1 MSFRVNAAAAGVFC
15 ALVLSSVFLSS
26 HLLFAAEC
34 EESLPAAE
42 VAVGANVLTWTAD
55 GGETLTGFYLRL
67 SNTLAP
73 REEPT
78 VVRLRINGQT
88 RTEEAAIPAFPFP
101 LVNYTRPHTHN
112 PEHYPPLDVAREFR
126 AALTEPLSL
135 QKGDRVQIEIVA
147 TGPLQS
153 GVTAGLQFAGTHALT
168 EMRDPFR
175 PTRTSGPVCR
185 IPWRMP
191 EIIAV
196 GTQKKFDPLCA
207 PQNNSSIISDAD
219 GTLYQFTAYYSVDEQ
234 YGGGRGGSYSRIF
247 GYRKP
252 VGAQAWEPLGLIVDL
267 LENMTYSG
275 DPFVFR
281 DLQGRPSLLFTN
293 CDGTNGF
300 ADWQKIDTY
309 LIQSKTDSFAGP
321 WGEPTPLFRGYP
333 REPDDN
339 KTGGRANCVRIYPR
353 QKQGDYLFVW
363 NHGAQD
369 MDIRALITPDLTT
382 EITHEQINNGT
393 VLVRNQ
399 EEGGGGFTLGNK
411 GYYSTWQIPFLN
423 DPNGVQRLYEID
435 LDDPLNPES
444 WRVVPGS
451 IGYNLGA
458 TPICDG
464 GNTADAWAVSIVG
477 DRLLASSCEYSA
489 SENRNYLLAH
499 ECPLEKGTAPNGASL
514 EALFPQDGAFRWG
527 AVKNGAFYETAPI
540 IEYALGK
547 NCVLE
552 MTFRS
557 EGELSYGFIGIGPSD
572 QPMFHRSVALEFS
585 PEGARLIAYR
595 DDAHPI
601 LLTDWNRTLRWE
613 PGKAFRMKLTRRG
626 NRLTA
631 EIDGKQV
638 GDVVL
643 EDAEMLAALGEDPRF
658 KLYGWQGGTYEIRD
672 AVLTDGIE
680 ADAADR

>member
-1 MSFRVNAAAAGVFC
+1 MSFRLNITVWVSLLC
-15 ALVLSSVFLSS
+15 ALGFFSFSLG
-26 HLLFAAEC
+26 AAEC
-34 EESLPAAE
+34 EQSLPASE
-42 VAVGANVLTWTAD
+42 VAVGANVLEWAAQ
-55 GGETLTGFYLRL
+55 GGETLTGFYIRL

-73 REEPT
+73 RQEPT
-78 VVRLRINGQT
+78 VVRLRVNGQARNEQT
-88 RTEEAAIPAFPFP
+88 AIPAFPFP
-101 LVNYTRPHTHN
+101 LVAYTRPHTHIM
-112 PEHYPPLDVAREFR
+112 EGYPPLDVAREFR
-126 AALTEPLSL
+126 TALTEPLSL
-135 QKGDRVQIEIVA
+135 QKGDTVQIEIVS
-147 TGPLQS
+147 TGPMQS
-153 GVTAGLQFAGTHALT
+153 GVTAGLQFAGTYALA

-175 PTRTSGPVCR
+175 PTRASGPVCR
-185 IPWRMP
+185 IAWQAP

-219 GTLYQFTAYYSVDEQ
+219 STLYQFTAYYSVDEQ
-234 YGGGRGGSYSRIF
+234 YGGGRDGSYSRIY
-247 GYRKP
+247 GYRKSP
-252 VGAQAWEPLGLIVDL
+252 DAQAWESLGLIVDL
-267 LENMTYSG
+267 LENSTYSG

-281 DLQGRPSLLFTN
+281 DLEGRPSLLFTN

-300 ADWQKIDTY
+300 ADWQKVDTY

-321 WGEPTPLFRGYP
+321 WGKPTPLFRGYP

-369 MDIRALITPDLTT
+369 MDIRALIIPDLTT

-399 EEGGGGFTLGNK
+399 EEGGGGFTLGDK
-411 GYYSTWQIPFLN
+411 GYYSTWQIPWLN

-435 LDDPLNPES
+435 LNDPLNPES

-458 TPICDG
+458 TRFCDG
-464 GNTADAWAVSIVG
+464 GNTADAWAISIVG
-477 DRLLASSCEYSA
+477 DRLFASSCEYSA
-489 SENRNYLLAH
+489 SENLNYLLAH
-499 ECPLEKGTAPNGASL
+499 ESPLAQNAENNVSIESL
-514 EALFPQDGAFRWG
+514 LKRDGAFRWG
-527 AVKNGAFYETAPI
+527 AVRSGIYYETAPI
-540 IEYALGK
+540 IEYAVGK
-547 NCVLE
+547 NCALE
-552 MTFRS
+552 MTFQS
-557 EGELSYGFIGIGPSD
+557 QGDLSYGFIGLGPSD
-572 QPMFHRSVALEFS
+572 QVMFHRAVALEFS

-601 LLTDWNRTLRWE
+601 ILSDWNRSVRWE
-613 PGKAFRMKLTRRG
+613 PGKAYRMKLTRRE

-638 GDVVL
+638 GDVIL
-643 EDAEMLAALGEDPRF
+643 DDTETLAALDENPRF

-672 AVLTDGIE
+672 AVLTDGVGE
-680 ADAADR
+680 KGGKNR